1 MKCDEAPAFLAV
13 WGGLLTSYFSLPLE
27 AIMKPQNQRFESN
40 YPLDADQISEWV
52 EQFNRDGFLFLED
65 VLKEEHIAQLKAD
78 LDWSLS
84 HFTSRDKDPNGK
96 LNPQSSKSSH
106 RLCHRMFEHSPAN
119 LNLFDLEPIVSFAEA
134 LVAENCHVIHN
145 NSFITPP
152 GGGLTT
158 WHQDDAPHYVVT
170 DGKPPTNI
178 HLPVLVFTCNY
189 YLTDVTKIEHG
200 GTEVIPGSHLIGE
213 SQVAWEKW
221 QDKVHYNLGK
231 AGSVIMF
238 NNQVWHRG
246 GPNQSN
252 RSRYITQITY
262 GRRLIGHKYYPFMNY
277 TMPEHIYRKANDR
290 LRRLVGFLDHGAY
303 G

>member
-1 MKCDEAPAFLAV
+1 
-13 WGGLLTSYFSLPLE
+13 
-27 AIMKPQNQRFESN
+27 MKPQNQRFESN
-40 YPLDADQISEWV
+40 YSLDADQIAEWV
-52 EQFNRDGFLFLED
+52 EQFHRDGFLFLED

-78 LDWSLS
+78 LDWSLA

-96 LNPQSSKSSH
+96 LSPQSAKSSN
-106 RLCHRMFEHSPAN
+106 RLCHCMFEHSQAN

-134 LVAENCHVIHN
+134 LIAENCHVIHN

-152 GGGLTT
+152 GGGITT
-158 WHQDDAPHYVVT
+158 WHQDDLPHYVVT
-170 DGKPPTNI
+170 DGEPPTNV

-200 GTEVIPGSHLIGE
+200 CTEVIPGSHLIGANPR
-213 SQVAWEKW
+213 QVFNTDAWGKW

-277 TMPEHIYRKANDR
+277 TMPEHVYRNANAR
-290 LRRLVGFLDHGAY
+290 LRRLTGFLDHGAY

>member
-1 MKCDEAPAFLAV
+1 
-13 WGGLLTSYFSLPLE
+13 
-27 AIMKPQNQRFESN
+27 MKPQNHRFESN
-40 YPLDADQISEWV
+40 YSLDADQIAEWV
-52 EQFNRDGFLFLED
+52 EQFHRDGFLFLED
-65 VLKEEHIAQLKAD
+65 MLKEEHIAQLKAD
-78 LDWSLS
+78 LDWSLA

-96 LNPQSSKSSH
+96 LNPQSAKASNH
-106 RLCHRMFEHSPAN
+106 LCHRMFEHSQAN

-134 LVAENCHVIHN
+134 LVAANCHVIHN

-152 GGGLTT
+152 GGGITT
-158 WHQDDAPHYVVT
+158 WHQDDSPHYVVT
-170 DGKPPTNI
+170 DGEPPTNI

-189 YLTDVTKIEHG
+189 YLTDVTEIEHG
-200 GTEVIPGSHLIGE
+200 CTEVIPSSHLIGATPR
-213 SQVAWEKW
+213 QVFNTDAWGKW

-277 TMPEHIYRKANDR
+277 TMPEHVYCNATPR
-290 LRRLVGFLDHGAY
+290 LKRLVGFLDHGAY

>member
-1 MKCDEAPAFLAV
+1 ME
-13 WGGLLTSYFSLPLE
+13 
-27 AIMKPQNQRFESN
+27 PQNQRFESN
-40 YPLDADQISEWV
+40 YPLDTDQISEWV

-65 VLKEEHIAQLKAD
+65 VLKEEHIAHLKAD
-78 LDWSLS
+78 LDWSLA

-96 LNPQSSKSSH
+96 LSPQSGKSSH

-189 YLTDVTKIEHG
+189 YLTDVTEIEHG

-213 SQVAWEKW
+213 TPRQVAWEKW
-221 QDKVHYNLGK
+221 QNKVHYNLGK

-252 RSRYITQITY
+252 RSRYITQIT
-262 GRRLIGHKYYPFMNY
+262 
-277 TMPEHIYRKANDR
+277 
-290 LRRLVGFLDHGAY
+290 
-303 G
+303 

>member
-1 MKCDEAPAFLAV
+1 
-13 WGGLLTSYFSLPLE
+13 
-27 AIMKPQNQRFESN
+27 MKPQNQHFESN

-52 EQFNRDGFLFLED
+52 EQFNRDGFLFLEN

-78 LDWSLS
+78 LDWSLA

-134 LVAENCHVIHN
+134 LVETNCHVIHN

-213 SQVAWEKW
+213 NPRQATWEKW

-277 TMPEHIYRKANDR
+277 TMPEHIYRNANDR
-290 LRRLVGFLDHGAY
+290 LKRLVGFLDHGAY

>member
-1 MKCDEAPAFLAV
+1 
-13 WGGLLTSYFSLPLE
+13 
-27 AIMKPQNQRFESN
+27 MKPQNQRFESN
-40 YPLDADQISEWV
+40 YSLDADQIAEWV
-52 EQFNRDGFLFLED
+52 EQFHRDGFLFLED

-78 LDWSLS
+78 LDWSLA

-96 LNPQSSKSSH
+96 LNPQSAKASN
-106 RLCHRMFEHSPAN
+106 RLCHCMFEHSQAN

-134 LVAENCHVIHN
+134 LIAENCHVIHN

-152 GGGLTT
+152 GGGITT
-158 WHQDDAPHYVVT
+158 WHQDDLPHYVVT
-170 DGKPPTNI
+170 DGEPPTNV

-200 GTEVIPGSHLIGE
+200 CTEVIPGSHLIGANPR
-213 SQVAWEKW
+213 QVFNTDAWGKW

-277 TMPEHIYRKANDR
+277 TMPEHVYRNATPR
-290 LRRLVGFLDHGAY
+290 LKRLVGFLDHGAY

>member
-1 MKCDEAPAFLAV
+1 
-13 WGGLLTSYFSLPLE
+13 
-27 AIMKPQNQRFESN
+27 MKPQNQRFESN
-40 YPLDADQISEWV
+40 YPLNADQISEWV

-78 LDWSLS
+78 LDWSLA

-106 RLCHRMFEHSPAN
+106 RLCHCMFEHSQAN

-134 LVAENCHVIHN
+134 LVDANCHVIHN

-213 SQVAWEKW
+213 SPRQVAWEKW

-277 TMPEHIYRKANDR
+277 TMPEHIYRNANPR

>member
-1 MKCDEAPAFLAV
+1 ME
-13 WGGLLTSYFSLPLE
+13 
-27 AIMKPQNQRFESN
+27 PQNQHYESN
-40 YPLDADQISEWV
+40 YPLDTDQISEWV
-52 EQFNRDGFLFLED
+52 EQFHRDGFLFLED
-65 VLKEEHIAQLKAD
+65 MLKEEHIAQLKAD
-78 LDWSLS
+78 LDWSLA

-96 LNPQSSKSSH
+96 LNPQRGKTSY

-119 LNLFDLEPIVSFAEA
+119 LNLFDLEPIASFAEA
-134 LVAENCHVIHN
+134 LVATNCHVIHN

-152 GGGLTT
+152 GGGITT
-158 WHQDDAPHYVVT
+158 WHQDDSPHYVVT
-170 DGKPPTNI
+170 DGEPPTNI
-178 HLPVLVFTCNY
+178 RLPVLVFTCNY
-189 YLTDVTKIEHG
+189 YLTDVTEIEHG
-200 GTEVIPGSHLIGE
+200 CTEVIPGSHLIGE
-213 SQVAWEKW
+213 DPSQVFNTDAWKTW
-221 QDKVHYNLGK
+221 QNKVHYNLGK

-277 TMPEHIYRKANDR
+277 TLPEHVYRNANPR
-290 LRRLVGFLDHGAY
+290 LKRLVGFLDHGAY